1 MKTGTCPK
9 CHSSEVYRGVKAPLE
24 AGSGLLHL
32 SAIRNN
38 TGLIL
43 MLEPYVCRACGYV
56 EMFVDDASRERLQA
70 IALDTKR
77 WQRVAP
83 ATV

>member
-9 CHSSEVYRGVKAPLE
+9 CHSTEVYRGVKAPLE
-24 AGSGLLHL
+24 AGQGWLHL
-32 SAIRNN
+32 SANRNN

-56 EMFVDDASRERLQA
+56 EMFVADDSRERLQSVVV
-70 IALDTKR
+70 DTKR
-77 WQRVAP
+77 WQKV
-83 ATV
+83 